1 MKNTTQKQLKQ
12 MSDYTLGERLDGLVD
27 MLAVLNT
34 FRHVFEKDERLNKM
48 IDQEIDDI
56 NEELDRRQELREE
69 EEIEQYIW

>member
-56 NEELDRRQELREE
+56 NEELDRRQELREGE
-69 EEIEQYIW
+69 EDEQYIW